1 MHNEI
6 YLTKEGE
13 RKKDI
18 ETFAPLALM
27 LYNKCERE
35 QILNWNFEDLQK
47 KFQQHLGAFV
57 ESLKI
62 FSYLHFLSPNTAP
75 KTE

>member
-35 QILNWNFEDLQK
+35 QILN
-47 KFQQHLGAFV
+47 
-57 ESLKI
+57 
-62 FSYLHFLSPNTAP
+62 
-75 KTE
+75 